1 MAAGLLLI
9 VAGYSRRGIA
19 GGAKETLLNAQAGS
33 SDGIEIRVRNASE
46 TDFQSVIVVCPGQN
60 AVDYGA
66 VARGTESVFRQVQ
79 TAYRYAEVRVKAN
92 GQNLSIIPIDY
103 VGEQLLK
110 PGRYTYVLNIQDGRL
125 TIALQSAG

>member
-1 MAAGLLLI
+1 M
-9 VAGYSRRGIA
+9 
-19 GGAKETLLNAQAGS
+19 NAQAGS

-46 TDFQSVIVVCPGQN
+46 TDFQSVIVVCPRQN

-66 VARGTESVFRQVQ
+66 VARGMESVFRQVQ

-92 GQNLSIIPIDY
+92 GQNLSIVPIDY